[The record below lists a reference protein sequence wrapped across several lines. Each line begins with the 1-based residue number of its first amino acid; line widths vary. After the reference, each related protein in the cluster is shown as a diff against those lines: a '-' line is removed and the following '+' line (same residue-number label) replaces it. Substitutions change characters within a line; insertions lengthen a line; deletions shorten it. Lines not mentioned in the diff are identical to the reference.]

1 MIQII
6 CKSESYTYNAYH
18 ILKAF
23 YPSQEVSCKTDEKA
37 SNYVTVEFAEDGT
50 DGQKEAMI
58 EIADRQAWKLL
69 TQQVG
74 MKAQGRYRKIQ
85 RRRARK
91 KKENGRLI

>member
-1 MIQII
+1 MV
-6 CKSESYTYNAYH
+6 H
-18 ILKAF
+18 L
-23 YPSQEVSCKTDEKA
+23 PD
-37 SNYVTVEFAEDGT
+37 DR
-50 DGQKEAMI
+50 
-58 EIADRQAWKLL
+58 EISVGLRTPWKLL

>member
-37 SNYVTVEFAEDGT
+37 SNYVMVHLPDDREISVGFENTVEIT
-50 DGQKEAMI
+50 DTAGRDES
-58 EIADRQAWKLL
+58 
-69 TQQVG
+69 
-74 MKAQGRYRKIQ
+74 QGRYRKIQ